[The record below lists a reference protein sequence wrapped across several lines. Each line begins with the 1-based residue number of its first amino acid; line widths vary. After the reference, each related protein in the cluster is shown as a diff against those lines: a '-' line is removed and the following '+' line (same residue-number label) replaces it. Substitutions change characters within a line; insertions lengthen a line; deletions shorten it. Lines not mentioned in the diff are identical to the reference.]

1 MKTPSGWSSS
11 WPSLLA
17 RCRIL
22 YAALTGQISGCLL
35 SVFSVID
42 CPFSLFFWIRKVTL
56 TFFSTV
62 KSVAVFFSLIIALF
76 LSWMIKSRGVNAFMT
91 RFPEGY
97 SCTSIS
103 FCVVCAYSATRRPN
117 NRMTIRKSVMT
128 ALNESCEA
136 PSRARLWRRYVNISL
151 VMGLHCLTI
160 SSSRSLALIIFVQI
174 FSLSDSSAGMV
185 QLRNWKSMFMLRT

>member
-17 RCRIL
+17 CCRIL
-22 YAALTGQISGCLL
+22 YTALTGQISGCLL

-56 TFFSTV
+56 TFFSMV
-62 KSVAVFFSLIIALF
+62 KSFTVFFSFIIALF

-91 RFPEGY
+91 HFPEGY

-103 FCVVCAYSATRRPN
+103 FCVVCAYSETRRPN
-117 NRMTIRKSVMT
+117 YRMTIRKSVMP
-128 ALNESCEA
+128 ASNESCEA
-136 PSRARLWRRYVNISL
+136 PSRAWLRRYANISL
-151 VMGLHCLTI
+151 VMELRCLTI
-160 SSSRSLALIIFVQI
+160 SSSCSLALIIFVQT
-174 FSLSDSSAGMV
+174 FSLSDKSAGMV
-185 QLRNWKSMFMLRT
+185 QLRNWKSMFILRT